1 MRPRSW
7 IVGCGWALS
16 TAVALARPPLSDCSP
31 SPDPAPVM
39 PLTACN
45 CSTGPVLLPVPEI
58 NKPAPASGP
67 DIGTKIEYDRSL
79 LYLPDS
85 LPESPRTGPVT
96 PDPETLRIWM
106 AGGVFFGWSS
116 APSGGPNVL
125 ESNGLTTRGILGTSP
140 PASPF
145 RTGFRFD
152 GGVWLNEPRTFGI
165 EASSLYLPQA
175 GGSTLAAAGGPTSL
189 LMPVDPSCGCPTRL
203 VSFAGADRAGVF
215 TADWSSRFVSADIDL
230 WRELYRGDHLRIAG
244 TAGYRFGYLAEDLTA
259 RTATIAAGTGA
270 TRFLDHAGTNNQF
283 HGGQLGLTGGMRTN
297 RWTFDLAGEIA
308 LGTVFSTSHL
318 SGATAAGM
326 NLTSGGIFARPAN
339 SGRNESH
346 RFAVLPTVS
355 AQASRQ
361 FSDHGKLFVGYTL
374 QYLTDVVRP
383 GNVLGPTGDP
393 NGLGLAL
400 THTPTT
406 ADFWVQGVNLGVE
419 WEY

>member
-1 MRPRSW
+1 
-7 IVGCGWALS
+7 
-16 TAVALARPPLSDCSP
+16 
-31 SPDPAPVM
+31 
-39 PLTACN
+39 
-45 CSTGPVLLPVPEI
+45 
-58 NKPAPASGP
+58 
-67 DIGTKIEYDRSL
+67 
-79 LYLPDS
+79 
-85 LPESPRTGPVT
+85 
-96 PDPETLRIWM
+96 M

-116 APSGGPNVL
+116 APSNGPMVL
-125 ESNGLTTRGILGTSP
+125 TSNGLTTRGVFGTEP

-145 RTGFRFD
+145 RAGFRFD
-152 GGVWLNEPRTFGI
+152 GGIWLNEPRTFGI
-165 EASSLYLPQA
+165 EAGSLYLPQA

-203 VSFAGADRAGVF
+203 VSFAGSNRTGVF

-259 RTATIAAGTGA
+259 RTATLSAGSGSA
-270 TRFLDHAGTNNQF
+270 RFLDHVGTNNQF
-283 HGGQLGLTGGMRTN
+283 HGGQLGLTGGFRTD

-308 LGTVFSTSHL
+308 LGSVFSTS
-318 SGATAAGM
+318 
-326 NLTSGGIFARPAN
+326 NLTGSTVDGAGLSPGGIFARPAN
-339 SGRNESH
+339 SGREESN

-355 AQASRQ
+355 ASVSRQ

-374 QYLTDVVRP
+374 HYLTDVLRP
-383 GNVLGPTGDP
+383 GSVLGPTGDP

-400 THTPTT
+400 VRTPTT

>member
-1 MRPRSW
+1 MT
-7 IVGCGWALS
+7 
-16 TAVALARPPLSDCSP
+16 TAVALARPPMDDNVSRPC
-31 SPDPAPVM
+31 PAPSV
-39 PLTACN
+39 PLIPCLCEDRPA
-45 CSTGPVLLPVPEI
+45 LLPVPETQTT
-58 NKPAPASGP
+58 PPDTRPDTGP
-67 DIGTKIEYDRSL
+67 KIDYDRSL
-79 LYLPDS
+79 LYLPDT

-106 AGGVFFGWSS
+106 AGGLFFGWSS

-125 ESNGLTTRGILGTSP
+125 ESNGMTTRGVFGTTP

-165 EASSLYLPQA
+165 EAGSLYLPQA
-175 GGSTLAAAGGPTSL
+175 GGSTQVAAGGPTSL
-189 LMPVDPSCGCPTRL
+189 LIPVNPTCGCPTRL
-203 VSFAGADRAGVF
+203 VSFAGPDRAGVF

-259 RTATIAAGTGA
+259 RTATMASGAGA
-270 TRFLDHAGTNNQF
+270 TRFLDHVGTNNQF
-283 HGGQLGLTGGMRTN
+283 HGGQLGLTGGVRTN
-297 RWTFDLAGEIA
+297 RWTFDLSGEIA
-308 LGTVFSTSHL
+308 LGSVFSTSNLTGSTAMGAHL
-318 SGATAAGM
+318 SP
-326 NLTSGGIFARPAN
+326 GGIFARPAN
-339 SGRNESH
+339 SGRTESH

-355 AQASRQ
+355 AQVSRQ

-374 QYLTDVVRP
+374 HYLTDVVRP
-383 GNVLGPTGDP
+383 GNALGPSGDP
-393 NGLGLAL
+393 GDWGLAL
-400 THTPTT
+400 RHPVTT